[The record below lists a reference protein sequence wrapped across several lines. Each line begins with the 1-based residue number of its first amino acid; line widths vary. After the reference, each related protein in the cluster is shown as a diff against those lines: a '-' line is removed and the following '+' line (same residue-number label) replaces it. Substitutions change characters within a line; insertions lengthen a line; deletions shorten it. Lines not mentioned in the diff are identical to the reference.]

1 MERMNQIEVDKTI
14 VGVKLIVVLTNE
26 TDSMFLSFLSV

>member
-14 VGVKLIVVLTNE
+14 VGVKLIVVLMDE
-26 TDSMFLSFLSV
+26 TDSLFLSFLSV